1 MKKVEPIRDLD
12 DIERMKNYL
21 KSKSE
26 RNYILFL
33 FGIYSGLRVSDIV
46 PLQVKHVTQDRIE
59 IKEKKTRKVRRF
71 AVNPELRK
79 ALNRYIKEN
88 NLESYDYLFP
98 SRKKVRGDGLR
109 IKHIGR
115 VAVYQFLNDAA
126 NHSGLEHIGT
136 HSMRKTFGYHHYK
149 QNGNIAILMQ
159 ILNHSAPDITLDY
172 IGYNQDEID
181 ESMLTFTYQKHVYLS
196 Y

>member
-12 DIERMKNYL
+12 DIERMKDYL
-21 KSKSE
+21 KSKNE
-26 RNYILFL
+26 RNYILFM

-46 PLQVKHVTQDRIE
+46 PLQVKQVVVDRIE
-59 IKEKKTRKVRRF
+59 VKEKKTGKVRRF

-79 ALNRYIKEN
+79 AIKRYVTEN
-88 NLESYDYLFP
+88 NLQEYDYLFP
-98 SRKKVRGDGLR
+98 SRKKMRTDGVR

-115 VAVYQFLNDAA
+115 VAVYQFLNEAA
-126 NHSGLEHIGT
+126 KYVGLTHIGT
-136 HSMRKTFGYHHYK
+136 HSMRKTFGYHHYR
-149 QNGNIAILMQ
+149 QYGNVAILMQ
-159 ILNHSAPDITLDY
+159 ILNHSSPDITLEY

-181 ESMLTFTYQKHVYLS
+181 ESMLTFS